1 MTTETER
8 RLQVLVAEKLNVAA
22 DSVSLDAKLLEE
34 LGLDSFDLVGVV
46 LEIEEL
52 FPGVELSDK
61 SAEALSTLREVAAYI
76 DEQGQG

>member
-8 RLQVLVAEKLNVAA
+8 RLQALVAEKLNVAA
-22 DSVSLDAKLLEE
+22 DSIALDAKLLEE